1 MKKLVLGSLALA
13 AVTLAG
19 PAMAADMPV
28 KAPPPAPI
36 WSWAGF
42 YFGGEVGGAWGR
54 GSDWSSDFNC
64 AIGTLCD
71 TVSPRP
77 SGWVA
82 GGQLGYRWQWGPWV
96 LGLEGTLA
104 ATQLISNDPSTCTPG
119 VNTCIGIPGGFDVH
133 YDTRLTSLYSATAQ
147 AGYAWGQTLW
157 YVKGG
162 WAGGELR
169 RNAHDFLGPALAATF
184 DAGVTHR
191 AMGYTVGTGLE
202 WLVMKNL
209 SIGIEYDY
217 FHLHAGSFAN
227 FANTGTFA
235 PAFLTNWS
243 DVTMN
248 VHQVVVR
255 ANVLV
260 DWAVFR

>member
-28 KAPPPAPI
+28 KAPPPAPV

-42 YFGGEVGGAWGR
+42 YFGGHVGGAWATTN
-54 GSDWSSDFNC
+54 WSNDFNC
-64 AIGTLCD
+64 AIGRLCD
-71 TVSPRP
+71 NVSFRP
-77 SGWVA
+77 TGWVA
-82 GGQLGYRWQWGPWV
+82 GGQLGERWQWGPWV
-96 LGLEGTLA
+96 LGLEATLA
-104 ATQLISNDPSTCTPG
+104 ATQLISNNPSACSPG
-119 VNTCIGIPGGFDVH
+119 VNTCIGLPFDVH
-133 YDTRLTSLYSATAQ
+133 HDTRITNLYTGTAQ
-147 AGYAWGQTLW
+147 AGYAWGSTLW

-169 RNAHDFLGPALAATF
+169 RDTRSINGGPAAQLQAGSTTRAT
-184 DAGVTHR
+184 
-191 AMGYTVGTGLE
+191 GYTAGTGLE

-227 FANTGTFA
+227 IATTFAAA

-243 DVTMN
+243 DASVN

-260 DWAVFR
+260 DWSVFWR